1 MDRPAATLPPTSPL
15 SQANRRFSDARSLT
29 VDDDFEVESV
39 FRSGSKKQN
48 LSHLLQFQFEPR
60 GTSGRDL
67 RRGERGRNGRNAA
80 AAAYGAR
87 KRKDSY
93 RRPKYNKEQYLQAK

>member
-1 MDRPAATLPPTSPL
+1 M
-15 SQANRRFSDARSLT
+15 
-29 VDDDFEVESV
+29 DDDFEVESV

-48 LSHLLQFQFEPR
+48 LSHLLKFQFEPR
-60 GTSGRDL
+60 GTSDRDI

-80 AAAYGAR
+80 ANYGGR